1 MLLFACRQCIAD
13 SVFFVEHLTMK
24 LIPVVC
30 LSAILALF
38 TSSAKAD
45 EGMWLFNDLPIELL
59 KQRYGFEPTSEWAEH
74 LMKSSVRFNVG
85 GSASFISSTGLVLTN
100 HHVGSDTLYKLSTP
114 ERNIMEVGFLAKTP
128 DQELKAPDLE
138 LNQLVNIKDVT
149 SEIKGSVTA
158 EMSTE
163 QAVAARRAIIAKIE
177 KDALD
182 QSGLKSTVTTLYG
195 GGRYHLYQY
204 KKYTDVRLVWAPE
217 TAIAFFGGDADN
229 FEYPRFCLDA
239 TIFRVYEDG
248 KPAKIEHFLK
258 WSETGP
264 VENEVAFVSGNPGRT
279 SRIYT
284 MDALKFQRDQNLP
297 YIMNSLRRREILLQQ
312 YDLRS
317 KENARRARDELF
329 GVQNSRKARLG
340 MLAGLQDP
348 QTLEDKAAAEKSL
361 LAAVNADPKLKP
373 LASAW
378 QTISETTQKRAELLG
393 KNIAVNCQLF
403 GIALELVQ
411 MAEEDLKP
419 SGERLPEFSDAGRES
434 LLQQLY
440 SEAPIYADLEQVLLA
455 DSIAKTLE
463 QLGFDNPICQQIL
476 NGMSPSDRAA
486 ELIQGT
492 KLLSV
497 DNRKQVAQSGIQAIN
512 DSTDP
517 MIFLARIINP
527 EMRRMRTITDQLDEL
542 DKQAYARIAEAK
554 FATEGTSTYP
564 DATFTLR
571 LAFGPVKGYEQDG
584 QQIPA
589 WTNIGGAFE
598 HEKKHE
604 GQTDYVLPES
614 WKKAEPSLVK
624 STPFNFVSTADIIGG
639 NSGSPVV
646 NKAGELVGLIFD
658 GNIQSLSGNFVYTD
672 KQARSVS
679 VHSSAI
685 REALQVVYGAD
696 NIIKELGR

>member
-1 MLLFACRQCIAD
+1 MIC
-13 SVFFVEHLTMK
+13 LT
-24 LIPVVC
+24 
-30 LSAILALF
+30 AILA
-38 TSSAKAD
+38 TSLSDAHGD
-45 EGMWLFNDLPIELL
+45 EGMWLFNDLPLAML
-59 KQRYGFEPTSEWAEH
+59 KERYGFEPSKEWAEH

-100 HHVGSDTLYKLSTP
+100 HHVGSDTLFKLSTP

-149 SEIKGSVTA
+149 DVVKASVTDG
-158 EMSTE
+158 MSTE
-163 QAVAARRAIIAKIE
+163 QAVAARRAVIATIE
-177 KDALD
+177 KEALD
-182 QSGLKSTVTTLYG
+182 ESGLKSTVTTLYG

-229 FEYPRFCLDA
+229 FEYPRYCLDA

-258 WSETGP
+258 WSANGP
-264 VENEVAFVSGNPGRT
+264 EENEVAFVSGNPGRT
-279 SRIYT
+279 SRIFT
-284 MDALKFQRDQNLP
+284 MDALKYQRDLNLP
-297 YIMNSLRRREILLQQ
+297 YIMANLRRQEILLQQ
-312 YDLRS
+312 YALRG

-348 QTLEDKAAAEKSL
+348 QVLADKAAAEAKL
-361 LAAVNADPKLKP
+361 REIIAADPKLKA
-373 LASAW
+373 LGSAW
-378 QTISETTQKRAELLG
+378 DTIAETTKKRASLLG
-393 KNIAVNCQLF
+393 KGVAINSQLYN
-403 GIALELVQ
+403 IALELVQ
-411 MAEEDLKP
+411 MAEEDQKP

-440 SEAPIYADLEQVLLA
+440 SEAPIYTDLDQTLLG

-463 QLGFDNPICQQIL
+463 QRGFDDPVCQKIL
-476 NGMSPSDRAA
+476 AGKSPADRAA
-486 ELIQGT
+486 ELISGT
-492 KLLSV
+492 ELLSV
-497 DNRKQVAQSGIQAIN
+497 EARRKIAAGGIQAIN
-512 DSTDP
+512 DSKDP
-517 MIFLARIINP
+517 MIMLAKIVNPPIRRI
-527 EMRRMRTITDQLDEL
+527 RSITDQLDEQ
-542 DKQAYARIAEAK
+542 DKQAYALIAEAK
-554 FATEGTSTYP
+554 FATQGTSAYP

-589 WTNIGGAFE
+589 WTNMGGAFE
-598 HEKKHE
+598 HEKQHE
-604 GQTDYVLPES
+604 GQTDYKLPES
-614 WKKAEPSLVK
+614 WKKAESKLSK
-624 STPFNFVSTADIIGG
+624 TTPFNFVSTADIIGG

-658 GNIQSLSGNFVYTD
+658 GNVQSLSGNYVYTD

-696 NIIKELGR
+696 NIVKELGQ

>member
-1 MLLFACRQCIAD
+1 MIC
-13 SVFFVEHLTMK
+13 LT
-24 LIPVVC
+24 
-30 LSAILALF
+30 AILA
-38 TSSAKAD
+38 TSLSDAHGD
-45 EGMWLFNDLPIELL
+45 EGMWLFNDLPLAML
-59 KQRYGFEPTSEWAEH
+59 KERYGFEPSNEWAEH

-100 HHVGSDTLYKLSTP
+100 HHVGSDTLFKLSTP

-149 SEIKGSVTA
+149 DVVKASVTDG
-158 EMSTE
+158 MSTE
-163 QAVAARRAIIAKIE
+163 QAVAARRAVIARIE
-177 KDALD
+177 KAALD
-182 QSGLKSTVTTLYG
+182 ESGLKSTVTTLYG

-229 FEYPRFCLDA
+229 FEYPRYCLDA

-258 WSETGP
+258 WSANGP
-264 VENEVAFVSGNPGRT
+264 EENEVAFVSGNPGRT
-279 SRIYT
+279 SRIFT
-284 MDALKFQRDQNLP
+284 MDALKYQRDLNLP
-297 YIMNSLRRREILLQQ
+297 YIMANLRRQEILLQQ
-312 YDLRS
+312 YALRG

-348 QTLEDKAAAEKSL
+348 QVLADKAAAEAKL
-361 LAAVNADPKLKP
+361 REIIAADPKLKA
-373 LASAW
+373 LGSAW
-378 QTISETTQKRAELLG
+378 DTIAETTKKRASLLG
-393 KNIAVNCQLF
+393 KGVAINSQLYN
-403 GIALELVQ
+403 IALELVQ
-411 MAEEDLKP
+411 MAEEDQKP

-440 SEAPIYADLEQVLLA
+440 SEAPIYTDLDQTLLG

-463 QLGFDNPICQQIL
+463 QRGFDDPVCQKIL
-476 NGMSPSDRAA
+476 AGKSPADRAA
-486 ELIQGT
+486 ELISGT
-492 KLLSV
+492 ELLSV
-497 DNRKQVAQSGIQAIN
+497 EARKKIAAGGIQAIN
-512 DSTDP
+512 DSKDP
-517 MIFLARIINP
+517 LIMLAKIVNPPIRRI
-527 EMRRMRTITDQLDEL
+527 RSITDQLDEQ
-542 DKQAYARIAEAK
+542 DKQAYALIAEAK
-554 FATEGTSTYP
+554 FATQGTSAYP

-589 WTNIGGAFE
+589 WTNVGGAFE
-598 HEKKHE
+598 HEKQHE
-604 GQTDYVLPES
+604 GQTDYKLPES
-614 WKKAEPSLVK
+614 WKKAESKLSK
-624 STPFNFVSTADIIGG
+624 TTPFNFVSTADIIGG

-658 GNIQSLSGNFVYTD
+658 GNVQSLSGNYVYTD

-696 NIIKELGR
+696 NIVKELGQ

>member
-1 MLLFACRQCIAD
+1 MIC
-13 SVFFVEHLTMK
+13 LT
-24 LIPVVC
+24 
-30 LSAILALF
+30 AILA
-38 TSSAKAD
+38 TSLSDAHGD
-45 EGMWLFNDLPIELL
+45 EGMWLFNDLPLAML
-59 KQRYGFEPTSEWAEH
+59 KERYGFEPSNEWAEH

-100 HHVGSDTLYKLSTP
+100 HHVGSDTLFKLSTP

-149 SEIKGSVTA
+149 DVVKASVT
-158 EMSTE
+158 EGMSTE
-163 QAVAARRAIIAKIE
+163 QAVAARRAVIARIE
-177 KDALD
+177 KAALD
-182 QSGLKSTVTTLYG
+182 ESGLKSTVTTLYG

-229 FEYPRFCLDA
+229 FEYPRYCLDA

-258 WSETGP
+258 WSANGP
-264 VENEVAFVSGNPGRT
+264 EENEIAFVSGNPGRT
-279 SRIYT
+279 SRIFT
-284 MDALKFQRDQNLP
+284 MDALKYQRDLNLP
-297 YIMNSLRRREILLQQ
+297 YIMANLRRQEILLQQ
-312 YDLRS
+312 YALRG

-348 QTLEDKAAAEKSL
+348 QVLADKAAAEAKL
-361 LAAVNADPKLKP
+361 REIIAADPKLKA
-373 LASAW
+373 LGSAW
-378 QTISETTQKRAELLG
+378 HTIAETTKKRASLLG
-393 KNIAVNCQLF
+393 KGVAINSQLYN
-403 GIALELVQ
+403 IALELVQ
-411 MAEEDLKP
+411 MAEEDQKP

-440 SEAPIYADLEQVLLA
+440 SEAPIYTDLDQTLLG

-463 QLGFDNPICQQIL
+463 QRGFDDPVCQKIL
-476 NGMSPSDRAA
+476 AGKSPADRAA
-486 ELIQGT
+486 ELISGT
-492 KLLSV
+492 ELLSV
-497 DNRKQVAQSGIQAIN
+497 EARKKIAAGGIQAIN
-512 DSTDP
+512 DSKDP
-517 MIFLARIINP
+517 MIMLAKIVNPPIRRI
-527 EMRRMRTITDQLDEL
+527 RSITDQLDEQ
-542 DKQAYARIAEAK
+542 DKQAYALIAEAK
-554 FATEGTSTYP
+554 FATQGTSAYP

-589 WTNIGGAFE
+589 WTNVGGAFE
-598 HEKKHE
+598 HEKQHE
-604 GQTDYVLPES
+604 GQTDYKLPES
-614 WKKAEPSLVK
+614 WKKAESKLSK
-624 STPFNFVSTADIIGG
+624 TTPFNFVSTADIIGG

-646 NKAGELVGLIFD
+646 NRAGELVGLIFD
-658 GNIQSLSGNFVYTD
+658 GNVQSLSGNYVYTD

-696 NIIKELGR
+696 NIVKELGQ

>member
-1 MLLFACRQCIAD
+1 MIC
-13 SVFFVEHLTMK
+13 LT
-24 LIPVVC
+24 
-30 LSAILALF
+30 AILASSL
-38 TSSAKAD
+38 SSARGD
-45 EGMWLFNDLPIELL
+45 EGMWLFNDLPMELL
-59 KQRYGFEPTSEWAEH
+59 KERYGFEPSPEWSEH

-100 HHVGSDTLYKLSTP
+100 HHVGSDTLFKLSTP

-138 LNQLVNIKDVT
+138 LNQLVNIRDVT
-149 SEIKGSVTA
+149 DVVKASVTA
-158 EMSTE
+158 DMTTE
-163 QAVAARRAIIAKIE
+163 LAVAARRAVIAKIE

-182 QSGLKSTVTTLYG
+182 ESGLKSTVTTLYG

-229 FEYPRFCLDA
+229 FEYPRYCLDA

-258 WSETGP
+258 WSADGP
-264 VENEVAFVSGNPGRT
+264 QENEVAFVSGNPGRT
-279 SRIYT
+279 SRIFT
-284 MDALKFQRDQNLP
+284 MDALKYQRDLNLP
-297 YIMNSLRRREILLQQ
+297 YIMASLRRQEILLQQ
-312 YDLRS
+312 YSLRG

-348 QTLEDKAAAEKSL
+348 QVLADKAAAEAKL
-361 LAAVNADPKLKP
+361 REIIAADPKLKP
-373 LASAW
+373 LGSAW
-378 QTISETTQKRAELLG
+378 DTIAETTKKRASLLG
-393 KNIAVNCQLF
+393 KGVAVNSQLF
-403 GIALELVQ
+403 NIALELVQ
-411 MAEEDLKP
+411 MAEEDQKP

-440 SEAPIYADLEQVLLA
+440 SEAPIYTDLDQTLLA

-463 QLGFDNPICQQIL
+463 QRGFDDPVCQKIL
-476 NGMSPSDRAA
+476 AGKSPADRAA
-486 ELIQGT
+486 ELISGT
-492 KLLSV
+492 ELLSV
-497 DNRKQVAQSGIQAIN
+497 EARRKIAAGGIQAIN
-512 DSTDP
+512 DSKDP
-517 MIFLARIINP
+517 MILLAKIVNPSIRRI
-527 EMRRMRTITDQLDEL
+527 RSITDQLDEQ
-542 DKQAYARIAEAK
+542 DKQAYALIAEAK
-554 FATEGTSTYP
+554 FATEGTSAYP

-589 WTNIGGAFE
+589 WTNLGGAFE

-604 GQTDYVLPES
+604 GQTDYKLPES
-614 WKKAEPSLVK
+614 WKKAESKLTK
-624 STPFNFVSTADIIGG
+624 TTPFNFVCTADIIGG

-658 GNIQSLSGNFVYTD
+658 GNIQSLSGNYVYTD

-685 REALQVVYGAD
+685 REALQVVYEAD
-696 NIIKELGR
+696 NIVKELGK

>member
-1 MLLFACRQCIAD
+1 MIC
-13 SVFFVEHLTMK
+13 LT
-24 LIPVVC
+24 
-30 LSAILALF
+30 AILA
-38 TSSAKAD
+38 TSLSDARGD
-45 EGMWLFNDLPIELL
+45 EGMWLFNDLPLAML
-59 KQRYGFEPTSEWAEH
+59 KERYGFEPSKEWAEH

-100 HHVGSDTLYKLSTP
+100 HHVGSDTLFKLSTP
-114 ERNIMEVGFLAKTP
+114 DRNIMEVGFLAKTP

-149 SEIKGSVTA
+149 DVVKASVTDG
-158 EMSTE
+158 MSTE

-177 KDALD
+177 KEALD
-182 QSGLKSTVTTLYG
+182 ESGLKSTVTTLYG

-229 FEYPRFCLDA
+229 FEYPRYCLDA

-258 WSETGP
+258 WSANGP

-279 SRIYT
+279 SRIFT
-284 MDALKFQRDQNLP
+284 MDALRYQRDLNLP
-297 YIMNSLRRREILLQQ
+297 YIMASLRRQEILLQQ
-312 YDLRS
+312 YSLRG

-348 QTLEDKAAAEKSL
+348 QVLADKAAAEAKL
-361 LAAVNADPKLKP
+361 REVIAADPKLKP
-373 LASAW
+373 LGAAW
-378 QTISETTQKRAELLG
+378 DTIAETTKKRASLLG
-393 KNIAVNCQLF
+393 KGVAVNSQLYN
-403 GIALELVQ
+403 IALELVQ
-411 MAEEDLKP
+411 MAEEDQKP

-440 SEAPIYADLEQVLLA
+440 SEAPIYADLDQTLLS

-463 QLGFDNPICQQIL
+463 QRGFDDPLCQEILAGKNPA
-476 NGMSPSDRAA
+476 DRAA
-486 ELIQGT
+486 ELISGT
-492 KLLSV
+492 ELLSV
-497 DNRKQVAQSGIQAIN
+497 EARKKIAAGGIQAIN
-512 DSTDP
+512 DSKDP
-517 MIFLARIINP
+517 MIVLAKIINP
-527 EMRRMRTITDQLDEL
+527 EMRRIRAITDQLDEQ
-542 DKQAYARIAEAK
+542 DKQAYAQIAEAK
-554 FATEGTSTYP
+554 FATQGTSAYP

-589 WTNIGGAFE
+589 WTNMGGAFE

-604 GQTDYVLPES
+604 GQTDYKLPES
-614 WKKAEPSLVK
+614 WKKAESKLSK
-624 STPFNFVSTADIIGG
+624 TTPFNFVSTADIIGG

-658 GNIQSLSGNFVYTD
+658 GNVHSLSGNYVYTD

-685 REALQVVYGAD
+685 REALQVVYEAE
-696 NIIKELGR
+696 NLVKELGR

>member
-1 MLLFACRQCIAD
+1 MLFR
-13 SVFFVEHLTMK
+13 S
-24 LIPVVC
+24 
-30 LSAILALF
+30 
-38 TSSAKAD
+38 
-45 EGMWLFNDLPIELL
+45 
-59 KQRYGFEPTSEWAEH
+59 
-74 LMKSSVRFNVG
+74 
-85 GSASFISSTGLVLTN
+85 
-100 HHVGSDTLYKLSTP
+100 
-114 ERNIMEVGFLAKTP
+114 
-128 DQELKAPDLE
+128 PDLE

-149 SEIKGSVTA
+149 DAIKGSVTTD
-158 EMSTE
+158 MTTE
-163 QAVAARRAIIAKIE
+163 QAVAARRAITAKIE
-177 KDALD
+177 KEALD
-182 QSGLKSTVTTLYG
+182 LTGLKSTVTTLYG

-239 TIFRVYEDG
+239 TIFRVYEND

-258 WSETGP
+258 WSENGP
-264 VENEVAFVSGNPGRT
+264 LENEVAFVSGSPGRT
-279 SRIYT
+279 SRIFT
-284 MDALKFQRDQNLP
+284 MDALKYQRDLNLP
-297 YIMNSLRRREILLQQ
+297 YIMSSLRRQEILLQQ
-312 YDLRS
+312 YGLRS

-348 QTLEDKAAAEKSL
+348 QVLAHRAAAEKVLVS
-361 LAAVNADPKLKP
+361 AVNADPKLKS

-378 QTISETTQKRAELLG
+378 KTISETTKKRAELLG
-393 KNIAVNCQLF
+393 KGVAVNCQLY
-403 GIALELVQ
+403 GIALELTQ
-411 MAEEDLKP
+411 MAEEDQKP
-419 SGERLPEFSDAGRES
+419 SGERLPEFADAGRES

-440 SEAPIYADLEQVLLA
+440 SEAPIYTDLEQVLLA

-463 QLGFDNPICQQIL
+463 QRGFDDPLCQEIL
-476 NGMSPSDRAA
+476 AGKSPTDRAA
-486 ELIQGT
+486 ELISGT

-497 DNRKQVAQSGIQAIN
+497 EIRKAIGTGGIKAIAE
-512 DSTDP
+512 SHDP
-517 MIFLARIINP
+517 LIALAKIINP
-527 EMRRMRTITDQLDEL
+527 EVRRIRTISDQLDEQ
-542 DKQAYARIAEAK
+542 DKQAYAKIAEAK

-571 LAFGPVKGYEQDG
+571 LAFGPVRGYEQDG
-584 QQIPA
+584 QKIPA
-589 WTNIGGAFE
+589 WTSFGGAFE
-598 HEKKHE
+598 HEKSHA

-614 WKKAEPSLVK
+614 WKKAEPSLIK

-658 GNIQSLSGNFVYTD
+658 GNIQSLSGNYIYTD

-685 REALQVVYGAD
+685 REALQVVYGAE
-696 NIIKELGR
+696 NIVKELGR

>member
-1 MLLFACRQCIAD
+1 MIC
-13 SVFFVEHLTMK
+13 LT
-24 LIPVVC
+24 
-30 LSAILALF
+30 AILA
-38 TSSAKAD
+38 TSLSDAHGD
-45 EGMWLFNDLPIELL
+45 EGMWLFNDLPLAML
-59 KQRYGFEPTSEWAEH
+59 KERYGFEPSNEWAEH

-100 HHVGSDTLYKLSTP
+100 HHVGSDTLFKLSTP

-149 SEIKGSVTA
+149 DVVKASVTDG
-158 EMSTE
+158 MSTE
-163 QAVAARRAIIAKIE
+163 QAVAARRAVIARIE
-177 KDALD
+177 KAALD
-182 QSGLKSTVTTLYG
+182 ESGLKSTVTTLYG

-229 FEYPRFCLDA
+229 FEYPRYCLDA

-258 WSETGP
+258 WSANGP
-264 VENEVAFVSGNPGRT
+264 EENEVAFVSGNPGRT
-279 SRIYT
+279 SRIFT
-284 MDALKFQRDQNLP
+284 MDALKYQRDLNLP
-297 YIMNSLRRREILLQQ
+297 YIMANLRRQEILLQQ
-312 YDLRS
+312 YALRG

-348 QTLEDKAAAEKSL
+348 QVLADKAAAEAKL
-361 LAAVNADPKLKP
+361 REIIAADPKLKA
-373 LASAW
+373 LGSAW
-378 QTISETTQKRAELLG
+378 DTIAETTKKRASLLG
-393 KNIAVNCQLF
+393 KGVAINSQLYN
-403 GIALELVQ
+403 IALELVQ
-411 MAEEDLKP
+411 MAEEDQKP

-440 SEAPIYADLEQVLLA
+440 SEAPIYTDLDQTLLG

-463 QLGFDNPICQQIL
+463 QRGFDDPVCQKIL
-476 NGMSPSDRAA
+476 AGKSPADRAA
-486 ELIQGT
+486 ELISGT
-492 KLLSV
+492 ELLSV
-497 DNRKQVAQSGIQAIN
+497 EARKKIAAGGIQAIN
-512 DSTDP
+512 DSKDP
-517 MIFLARIINP
+517 LIMLAKIVNPPIRRI
-527 EMRRMRTITDQLDEL
+527 RSITDQLDEQ
-542 DKQAYARIAEAK
+542 DKQAYALIAEAK
-554 FATEGTSTYP
+554 FATQGTSAYP

-589 WTNIGGAFE
+589 WTNVGGAFE
-598 HEKKHE
+598 HEKQHE
-604 GQTDYVLPES
+604 GQTDYKLPES
-614 WKKAEPSLVK
+614 WKKAESKLSK
-624 STPFNFVSTADIIGG
+624 TTPFNFVSTADIIGG

-646 NKAGELVGLIFD
+646 NRAGELVGLIFD
-658 GNIQSLSGNFVYTD
+658 GNVQSLSGNYVYTD

-696 NIIKELGR
+696 NIVKELGQ

>member
-1 MLLFACRQCIAD
+1 MIC
-13 SVFFVEHLTMK
+13 LT
-24 LIPVVC
+24 
-30 LSAILALF
+30 AILA
-38 TSSAKAD
+38 TSLSDAHGD
-45 EGMWLFNDLPIELL
+45 EGMWLFNDLPLGML
-59 KQRYGFEPTSEWAEH
+59 KERYGFEPSKEWAEH

-100 HHVGSDTLYKLSTP
+100 HHVGSDTLFKLSTP

-149 SEIKGSVTA
+149 DVVKASVT
-158 EMSTE
+158 EGMSTE
-163 QAVAARRAIIAKIE
+163 QAVAARRAVIAKIE
-177 KDALD
+177 KEALD
-182 QSGLKSTVTTLYG
+182 ESGLKSTVTT
-195 GGRYHLYQY
+195 LYQY

-229 FEYPRFCLDA
+229 FEYPRYCLDA

-258 WSETGP
+258 WSANGP
-264 VENEVAFVSGNPGRT
+264 EENEVAFVSGNPGRT
-279 SRIYT
+279 SRIFT
-284 MDALKFQRDQNLP
+284 MDALKYQRDLNLP
-297 YIMNSLRRREILLQQ
+297 YIMANLRRQEILLQQ
-312 YDLRS
+312 YALRG

-348 QTLEDKAAAEKSL
+348 QVLADKAAAEAKL
-361 LAAVNADPKLKP
+361 REIIAADPKLKA
-373 LASAW
+373 LGSAW
-378 QTISETTQKRAELLG
+378 DTIAETTKKRASLLG
-393 KNIAVNCQLF
+393 KSVAINSQLYNIALD
-403 GIALELVQ
+403 LVQ
-411 MAEEDLKP
+411 MAEEDQKP

-440 SEAPIYADLEQVLLA
+440 SEAPIYTDLDQTLLG

-463 QLGFDNPICQQIL
+463 QRGFDDPVCQKIL
-476 NGMSPSDRAA
+476 AGKSPADRAA
-486 ELIQGT
+486 ELISGT
-492 KLLSV
+492 ELLSV
-497 DNRKQVAQSGIQAIN
+497 EARKKIAAGGIQAIN
-512 DSTDP
+512 DSKDP
-517 MIFLARIINP
+517 MIMLAKIVNPPIRRI
-527 EMRRMRTITDQLDEL
+527 RSITDQLDEQ
-542 DKQAYARIAEAK
+542 DKQAYALIAEAK
-554 FATEGTSTYP
+554 FATQGTSAYP

-589 WTNIGGAFE
+589 WTNVGGAFE
-598 HEKKHE
+598 HEKQHE
-604 GQTDYVLPES
+604 GQTDYKLPES
-614 WKKAEPSLVK
+614 WKKAESKLSK
-624 STPFNFVSTADIIGG
+624 TTPFNFVSTADIIGG

-658 GNIQSLSGNFVYTD
+658 GNVQSLSGNYVYTD

-696 NIIKELGR
+696 NIVKELGQ

>member
-1 MLLFACRQCIAD
+1 MIC
-13 SVFFVEHLTMK
+13 LT
-24 LIPVVC
+24 
-30 LSAILALF
+30 AILA
-38 TSSAKAD
+38 TSLSGARGD
-45 EGMWLFNDLPIELL
+45 EGMWLFNDLPVELL
-59 KQRYGFEPTSEWAEH
+59 KERYGFEPSKEWAEH

-100 HHVGSDTLYKLSTP
+100 HHVGSDTLFKLSTP

-149 SEIKGSVTA
+149 DVVKAAVTDG
-158 EMSTE
+158 MSTE

-177 KDALD
+177 TEALD
-182 QSGLKSTVTTLYG
+182 ESGLKSTVTTLYG

-229 FEYPRFCLDA
+229 FEYPRYCLDA

-258 WSETGP
+258 WSANGP
-264 VENEVAFVSGNPGRT
+264 EENEVAFVSGNPGRT
-279 SRIYT
+279 SRIFT
-284 MDALKFQRDQNLP
+284 MDALKYQRDLNLP
-297 YIMNSLRRREILLQQ
+297 YIMANLRRQEILLQQ
-312 YDLRS
+312 YALRG

-348 QTLEDKAAAEKSL
+348 QVLADKAAAEAKL
-361 LAAVNADPKLKP
+361 REIIAADPKLKA
-373 LASAW
+373 LGSAW
-378 QTISETTQKRAELLG
+378 DTVAETTKKRASLLG
-393 KNIAVNCQLF
+393 KGVAINSQLYN
-403 GIALELVQ
+403 IALELVQ
-411 MAEEDLKP
+411 MAEEDQKP

-440 SEAPIYADLEQVLLA
+440 SEAPIYTDLDQTLLG

-463 QLGFDNPICQQIL
+463 QRGFDDPVCQKIL
-476 NGMSPSDRAA
+476 AGKSPADRAA
-486 ELIQGT
+486 ELISGT
-492 KLLSV
+492 ELLSV
-497 DNRKQVAQSGIQAIN
+497 EARKKIAAGGIQAIN
-512 DSTDP
+512 DSKDP
-517 MIFLARIINP
+517 MIMLAKIVNPPIRRI
-527 EMRRMRTITDQLDEL
+527 RSITDQLDEQ
-542 DKQAYARIAEAK
+542 DKQAYALIAEAK
-554 FATEGTSTYP
+554 FATQGTSAYP

-584 QQIPA
+584 QRIPA
-589 WTNIGGAFE
+589 WTNVGGAFE

-604 GQTDYVLPES
+604 GQTDYKLPES
-614 WKKAEPSLVK
+614 WKKAESKLSK
-624 STPFNFVSTADIIGG
+624 TTPFNFVSTADIIGG

-658 GNIQSLSGNFVYTD
+658 GNIQSLSGNYVYTD

-685 REALQVVYGAD
+685 REALQVVYEAD
-696 NIIKELGR
+696 NIVKELGR

>member
-1 MLLFACRQCIAD
+1 MIC
-13 SVFFVEHLTMK
+13 LT
-24 LIPVVC
+24 
-30 LSAILALF
+30 AILASSL
-38 TSSAKAD
+38 SSARGD
-45 EGMWLFNDLPIELL
+45 EGMWLFNDLPMELL
-59 KQRYGFEPTSEWAEH
+59 KERYGFEPSPEWSEH

-100 HHVGSDTLYKLSTP
+100 HHVGSDTLFKLSTP

-149 SEIKGSVTA
+149 DIVKASVTA
-158 EMSTE
+158 EMTTE
-163 QAVAARRAIIAKIE
+163 QALAARRAVIAKIE

-182 QSGLKSTVTTLYG
+182 ESGLKSTVTTLYG

-229 FEYPRFCLDA
+229 FEYPRYCLDA

-258 WSETGP
+258 WSADGP
-264 VENEVAFVSGNPGRT
+264 QENEVAFVSGNPGRT
-279 SRIYT
+279 SRIFT
-284 MDALKFQRDQNLP
+284 IDALKYQRDLNLP
-297 YIMNSLRRREILLQQ
+297 YIMASLRRQEILLQQ
-312 YDLRS
+312 YSLRG

-348 QTLEDKAAAEKSL
+348 QVLADKAAAEAKL
-361 LAAVNADPKLKP
+361 REIIAADPKLKP
-373 LASAW
+373 LGSAW
-378 QTISETTQKRAELLG
+378 DTIAETTKKRASLLG
-393 KNIAVNCQLF
+393 KGVAVNSQLF
-403 GIALELVQ
+403 NIALELVQ
-411 MAEEDLKP
+411 MAEEDQKP

-440 SEAPIYADLEQVLLA
+440 SEAPIYTDLDQTLLA

-463 QLGFDNPICQQIL
+463 QRGFDDPVCQKIL
-476 NGMSPSDRAA
+476 AGKSPADRAA
-486 ELIQGT
+486 ELISGT
-492 KLLSV
+492 ELLSV
-497 DNRKQVAQSGIQAIN
+497 EARKKIAAGGLQAIN

-517 MIFLARIINP
+517 MILLAKIVNPSIRRI
-527 EMRRMRTITDQLDEL
+527 RSITDQLDEQ
-542 DKQAYARIAEAK
+542 DKQAYALIAEAK
-554 FATEGTSTYP
+554 FATEGTSAYP

-584 QQIPA
+584 QPIPA
-589 WTNIGGAFE
+589 WTNLGGAFE

-604 GQTDYVLPES
+604 GQTDYKLPES
-614 WKKAEPSLVK
+614 WKKAESKL
-624 STPFNFVSTADIIGG
+624 SGTTPFNFVCTADIIGG

-658 GNIQSLSGNFVYTD
+658 GNIQSLSGNYVYTD

-685 REALQVVYGAD
+685 REALQVVYEAD
-696 NIIKELGR
+696 NIVKELGK

>member
-1 MLLFACRQCIAD
+1 MFRSLVSLL
-13 SVFFVEHLTMK
+13 L
-24 LIPVVC
+24 
-30 LSAILALF
+30 LSGIMMQ
-38 TSSAKAD
+38 TSNYAKAD
-45 EGMWLFNDLPIELL
+45 EGMWLFNDLPTKLL
-59 KQRYGFEPTSEWAEH
+59 KERYGFEPSKEWAEH
-74 LMKSSVRFNVG
+74 LMKSCVRFNVG

-114 ERNIMEVGFLAKTP
+114 ERNILDVGFLAHSN

-149 SEIKGSVTA
+149 AEIKGSVTDDMTTA
-158 EMSTE
+158 
-163 QAVAARRAIIAKIE
+163 QAVAARRAIIAKME
-177 KDALD
+177 KAALD
-182 QSGLKSTVTTLYG
+182 ETGLKSTVTTLYG

-229 FEYPRFCLDA
+229 FEYPRYCLDA
-239 TIFRVYEDG
+239 CIFRVYEND

-264 VENEVAFVSGNPGRT
+264 KENDVVFVSGNPART
-279 SRIYT
+279 SRIFT
-284 MDALKFQRDQNLP
+284 MDAIRFQRDLSLP
-297 YIMNSLRRREILLQQ
+297 YIMTSLRRQEILLQQ
-312 YDLRS
+312 YGLRGT
-317 KENARRARDELF
+317 EQTRRARDDMF

-348 QTLEDKAAAEKSL
+348 QVLSDKAAAEKEL
-361 LAAVNADPKLKP
+361 LAAINADPKLQP

-378 QTISETTQKRAELLG
+378 QTISETTAKRAELLG
-393 KNIAVNCQLF
+393 KGSAVNSQLF

-419 SGERLPEFSDAGRES
+419 SGERLPQFADAGRES

-440 SEAPIYADLEQVLLA
+440 SEAPIYLDLDQVLLA

-463 QLGFDNPICQQIL
+463 QRGFDDPLSQEIL
-476 NGMSPSDRAA
+476 AGKGPADRAA
-486 ELIQGT
+486 ELIGGT
-492 KLLSV
+492 ELLSV
-497 DNRKQVAQSGIQAIN
+497 ETRKKITAGGIDAIHN
-512 DSTDP
+512 SKDP
-517 MIFLARIINP
+517 MIQLAKIINP
-527 EMRRMRTITDQLDEL
+527 EVRRIRTITDQLDEQ
-542 DKQAYARIAEAK
+542 DKQAYAKIAEAR
-554 FATEGTSTYP
+554 FAVEGTSAYP

-571 LAFGPVKGYEQDG
+571 LAFGPVKSYEQDG

-598 HEKKHE
+598 HEKKHQ
-604 GQTDYVLPES
+604 GQTDYVLPAS
-614 WKKAEPSLVK
+614 WKKVEASLTK
-624 STPFNFVSTADIIGG
+624 ATPFNFVSTADIIGG

-646 NKAGELVGLIFD
+646 NRAGELVGLIFD
-658 GNIQSLSGNFVYTD
+658 GNVQSLSGNYVYTD

-685 REALQVVYGAD
+685 REALQTVYGAD
-696 NIIKELGR
+696 GIVRELGK

>member
-1 MLLFACRQCIAD
+1 MIC
-13 SVFFVEHLTMK
+13 LT
-24 LIPVVC
+24 
-30 LSAILALF
+30 AILA
-38 TSSAKAD
+38 TSLCDAHGD
-45 EGMWLFNDLPIELL
+45 EGMWLFNDLPLGML
-59 KQRYGFEPTSEWAEH
+59 KERYGFEPSKEWAEH

-100 HHVGSDTLYKLSTP
+100 HHVGSDTLFKLSTP

-149 SEIKGSVTA
+149 DVVKASVT
-158 EMSTE
+158 EGMSTE
-163 QAVAARRAIIAKIE
+163 QAVAARRAVIAKIE
-177 KDALD
+177 KEALD
-182 QSGLKSTVTTLYG
+182 ESGLKSTVTTLYG

-229 FEYPRFCLDA
+229 FEYPRYCLDA

-258 WSETGP
+258 WSANGP
-264 VENEVAFVSGNPGRT
+264 EENEVAFVSGNPGRT
-279 SRIYT
+279 SRIFT
-284 MDALKFQRDQNLP
+284 MDALKYQRDLNLP
-297 YIMNSLRRREILLQQ
+297 YIMANLRRQEILLQQ
-312 YDLRS
+312 YALRG

-348 QTLEDKAAAEKSL
+348 QVLADKAAAEAKL
-361 LAAVNADPKLKP
+361 REIIAADPKLKA
-373 LASAW
+373 LGSAW
-378 QTISETTQKRAELLG
+378 DTIAETTKKRASLLG
-393 KNIAVNCQLF
+393 KSVAINSQLYN
-403 GIALELVQ
+403 IALELVQ
-411 MAEEDLKP
+411 MAEEDQKP

-440 SEAPIYADLEQVLLA
+440 SEAPIYTDLDQTLLG

-463 QLGFDNPICQQIL
+463 QRGFDDPVCQKIL
-476 NGMSPSDRAA
+476 AGKSPADRAA
-486 ELIQGT
+486 ELIGGT
-492 KLLSV
+492 ELLSV
-497 DNRKQVAQSGIQAIN
+497 EARKKIAAGGIQAIN
-512 DSTDP
+512 DSKDP
-517 MIFLARIINP
+517 MIMLAKIVNPPIRRI
-527 EMRRMRTITDQLDEL
+527 RSITDQLDEQ
-542 DKQAYARIAEAK
+542 DKQAYALIAEAK
-554 FATEGTSTYP
+554 FATQGTSAYP

-589 WTNIGGAFE
+589 WTNVGGAFE
-598 HEKKHE
+598 HEKQHE
-604 GQTDYVLPES
+604 GQADYKLPES
-614 WKKAEPSLVK
+614 WKKAESKLSK
-624 STPFNFVSTADIIGG
+624 TTPFNFVSTADIIGG

-658 GNIQSLSGNFVYTD
+658 GNVQSLSGNYVYTD

-696 NIIKELGR
+696 NIVKELGQ

>member
-1 MLLFACRQCIAD
+1 
-13 SVFFVEHLTMK
+13 
-24 LIPVVC
+24 
-30 LSAILALF
+30 
-38 TSSAKAD
+38 
-45 EGMWLFNDLPIELL
+45 
-59 KQRYGFEPTSEWAEH
+59 
-74 LMKSSVRFNVG
+74 
-85 GSASFISSTGLVLTN
+85 
-100 HHVGSDTLYKLSTP
+100 
-114 ERNIMEVGFLAKTP
+114 MEVGFLAKTP

-149 SEIKGSVTA
+149 DIVKASVTA
-158 EMSTE
+158 EMTTE
-163 QAVAARRAIIAKIE
+163 QALAARRAVIAKIE

-182 QSGLKSTVTTLYG
+182 ESGLKSTVTTLYG

-229 FEYPRFCLDA
+229 FEYPRYCLDA

-258 WSETGP
+258 WSADGP
-264 VENEVAFVSGNPGRT
+264 QENEVAFVSGNPGRT
-279 SRIYT
+279 SRIFT
-284 MDALKFQRDQNLP
+284 IDALKYQRDLNLP
-297 YIMNSLRRREILLQQ
+297 YIMASLRRQEILLQQ
-312 YDLRS
+312 YSLRG

-348 QTLEDKAAAEKSL
+348 QVLADKAAAEAKL
-361 LAAVNADPKLKP
+361 REIIAADPKLKP
-373 LASAW
+373 LGSAW
-378 QTISETTQKRAELLG
+378 DTIAETTKKRASLLG
-393 KNIAVNCQLF
+393 KGVAVNSQLYN
-403 GIALELVQ
+403 IALELVQ
-411 MAEEDLKP
+411 MAEEDQKP

-440 SEAPIYADLEQVLLA
+440 SEAPIYTDLDQTLLA

-463 QLGFDNPICQQIL
+463 QRGFDDPVCQKIL
-476 NGMSPSDRAA
+476 AGKSPADRAA
-486 ELIQGT
+486 ELISGT
-492 KLLSV
+492 ELLSV
-497 DNRKQVAQSGIQAIN
+497 EARKKIAAGGLQAIN

-517 MIFLARIINP
+517 MILLAKIVNPSIRRI
-527 EMRRMRTITDQLDEL
+527 RSITDQLDEQ
-542 DKQAYARIAEAK
+542 DKQAYALIAEAK
-554 FATEGTSTYP
+554 FATEGTSAYP

-584 QQIPA
+584 QPIPA
-589 WTNIGGAFE
+589 WTNLGGAFE

-604 GQTDYVLPES
+604 GQTDYKLPES
-614 WKKAEPSLVK
+614 WKKAESKL
-624 STPFNFVSTADIIGG
+624 SGTTPFNFVCTADIIGG

-658 GNIQSLSGNFVYTD
+658 GNIQSLSGNYVYTD

-685 REALQVVYGAD
+685 REALQVVYEAD
-696 NIIKELGR
+696 NIVKELGK